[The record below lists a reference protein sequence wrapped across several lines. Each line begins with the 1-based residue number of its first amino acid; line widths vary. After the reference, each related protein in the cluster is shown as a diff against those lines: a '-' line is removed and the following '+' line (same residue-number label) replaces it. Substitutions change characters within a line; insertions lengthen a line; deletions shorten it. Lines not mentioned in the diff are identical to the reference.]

1 MTMARTCRPGRPGE
15 EAARL
20 GRDWDDRLVRF
31 VRDHGGT
38 AALSGYSSSS
48 GQPFHECRLDTT
60 LGSLSVCW
68 ADTWLACRFAEPER
82 ARQSVACNPHS
93 GKWNFHGTSQEESFA
108 AFTREVSRLLI
119 GINSQGESLAAL
131 RHEDLT
137 DDP

>member
-1 MTMARTCRPGRPGE
+1 MVLAGRPRRPGKPS
-15 EAARL
+15 ARQW
-20 GRDWDDRLVRF
+20 RDWDDRLARF
-31 VRDHGGT
+31 VGDHGGMAT
-38 AALSGYSSSS
+38 LSEYPSSA
-48 GQPFHECRLDTT
+48 GLPFHQCRLDTT
-60 LGSLSVCW
+60 LGALSVCW
-68 ADTWLACRFAEPER
+68 VDTWLACRFAEPEW

-93 GKWNFHGTSQEESFA
+93 GKWNFHRTSQEESFA